1 MRPAP
6 LPPPPEARAAEIKY
20 SIVVSNQPV
29 RDVLLAIARETQ
41 VNVDIHPGVEGAVT
55 INAIDQTLKQILT
68 RLAKQIDMRYEI
80 DEQTIHVM
88 PDSPYLRNYRVD
100 YVNMARDT
108 TETVAISTQVI
119 SGAIGTGAAGRL
131 DGRQQLHAADQQ
143 HLAPPLLGNAR
154 EEHQGHAA
162 RDGQAPA
169 RGQQR
174 DVRERPRPDGRGDHA
189 DEPATAGGHRHR
201 RDGNGGGRHRRHGD
215 HPGADAGAAGLG
227 VRRAAAHLPRGG
239 RRSS

>member
-1 MRPAP
+1 MRLNSGPTVALAATVAALVAGCGAQPIAQSDSHLRQDPARTAAATSSIPRPVRPAP

-68 RLAKQIDMRYEI
+68 RIAKQIDMRFEI

-88 PDSPYLRNYRVD
+88 PDSPFLRNYRVD

-119 SGAIGTGAAGRL
+119 SGAT
-131 DGRQQLHAADQQ
+131 
-143 HLAPPLLGNAR
+143 
-154 EEHQGHAA
+154 
-162 RDGQAPA
+162 
-169 RGQQR
+169 
-174 DVRERPRPDGRGDHA
+174 
-189 DEPATAGGHRHR
+189 RHR
-201 RDGNGGGRHRRHGD
+201 RRREARRARTTPRCGSATPRATVSGRRSRRTSRTCCARRTSSC
-215 HPGADAGAAGLG
+215 P
-227 VRRAAAHLPRGG
+227 RAAA
-239 RRSS
+239 RRS